1 MSSTPDRSR
10 RRVPGNVRAVIA
22 NELTAAR
29 TAADPW
35 PNLERAH
42 IASQPWPWPHTRVH
56 AAMLRIAWHQRDRH
70 ELVAQ
75 IVRLIVAAP
84 GSLTGRYPH
93 GNTGRS
99 TMGLTETAP
108 VPDDLSRLLPPR

>member
-1 MSSTPDRSR
+1 MPDRW
-10 RRVPGNVRAVIA
+10 RVPRDIRTVIA
-22 NELTAAR
+22 RELAAAR

-42 IASQPWPWPHTRVH
+42 IASQPWAWPHSRVH
-56 AAMLRIAWHQRDRH
+56 AAMLRTAWHQRDRH

-75 IVRLIVAAP
+75 VVRLIVAAP
-84 GSLTGRYPH
+84 GSLTGRYPS

-99 TMGLTETAP
+99 TMRLTETAP
-108 VPDDLSRLLPPR
+108 VPDDLSRLLPPQ

>member
-10 RRVPGNVRAVIA
+10 GRIPSEVRALIA
-22 NELTAAR
+22 SELAAAR

-35 PNLERAH
+35 PGLERAH
-42 IASQPWPWPHTRVH
+42 IASQPWAWPHTRVH
-56 AAMLRIAWHQRDRH
+56 AAMLRTAWHQRDHH

-75 IVRLIVAAP
+75 LVRLTVAAP
-84 GSLTGRYPH
+84 GSLTGRYPP

-99 TMGLTETAP
+99 TMRLTETAP
-108 VPDDLSRLLPPR
+108 VPDDLSRLLPPH